1 MVTIKSCRQGGVRGG
16 AAPFLAPLTHP
27 LTQRVLDCGRAR
39 LDALMDAHGSP
50 VHLMFPQIFEENL
63 YRFRRVYANA
73 DIRGDVL
80 YAMKVNRCNS
90 FLKSVAINGAG
101 ADVSSLFELQDALA
115 AGVEGAKCSLSGAF
129 KSPDFVELGVKN
141 GAVVAIDSA
150 EEFEGLQELLLASH
164 KGGKTRIKVR
174 WNGDVGASRFGMN
187 SETLRTLVGA
197 LKPYRDQLT
206 LEGVA
211 FHLGGYSI
219 RQRAEALAVSIEM
232 IRYFREL
239 GFDAH
244 SVNIGGGFPTRYISR
259 GDWEA
264 FQGYNGSHYY
274 IDGRTPEDFYPY
286 WSPRVK
292 DEALEDI
299 VTACGNRERL
309 RQESVSLYVEPGRA
323 LVDQAGATLFRVKGV
338 KCLGAGK
345 HVIVVDGFS
354 FSSCET
360 WFHSEFLVDP
370 IVIGAGQGDAGV
382 AYIAGG
388 SCLESDVLTKRWIP
402 FKNLPQPGDCL
413 AFVNTAG
420 YQMDLMETRFH
431 RAPTPQKLAIIA
443 TDVHEGGLGDWSWRL
458 DESF

>member
-1 MVTIKSCRQGGVRGG
+1 MVTIKSCRQGGVRGEV
-16 AAPFLAPLTHP
+16 APFLAPLAHS
-27 LTQRVLDCGRAR
+27 LTQRVLDCDPVR
-39 LDALMDAHGSP
+39 LQALMDAHGSP

-63 YRFRRVYANA
+63 YRFRRVYAAA

-90 FLKSVAINGAG
+90 FLKALAVNGAG

-115 AGVEGAKCSLSGAF
+115 AGVEGDACSLSGAF
-129 KSPDFVELGVKN
+129 KSPDFVELGVKK

-150 EEFEGLQELLLASH
+150 EEFEGLQALLLASH
-164 KGGKTRIKVR
+164 KGGKTRIKLR

-187 SETLRTLVGA
+187 SETLRTLA
-197 LKPYRDQLT
+197 DTLQPFQDRLE

-211 FHLGGYSI
+211 LHLGGYSI

-232 IRYFREL
+232 IRYIREL
-239 GFDAH
+239 GFDAR
-244 SVNIGGGFPTRYISR
+244 SVNIGGGFPTRYLSR
-259 GDWEA
+259 SNWEA

-274 IDGRTPEDFYPY
+274 TDGHPPSDFYPY

-292 DEALEDI
+292 EEALEDI
-299 VTACGNRERL
+299 LAACGNRERL
-309 RQESVSLYVEPGRA
+309 RQESVALYVEPGRA
-323 LVDQAGATLFRVKGV
+323 LVDQAGMTLFRVKGV
-338 KCLGAGK
+338 KRLGPDK

-354 FSSCET
+354 FSACET

-370 IVIGAGQGDAGV
+370 IVIGAGQGGAGV

-402 FKNLPQPGDCL
+402 FKNLPQAGDCL

-420 YQMDLMETRFH
+420 YQMDLMETCFH
-431 RAPTPQKLAIIA
+431 RAPTPKKLALIA
-443 TDVHEGGLGDWSWRL
+443 TDAHEGGHGDWSWRL

>member
-1 MVTIKSCRQGGVRGG
+1 MVTIKSCRRDGVRGE
-16 AAPFLAPLTHP
+16 AAPYLTPLIHP
-27 LTQRVLDCGRAR
+27 LTQHVLNSDPVR
-39 LDALMDAHGSP
+39 LNALMDAHGSP
-50 VHLMFPQIFEENL
+50 AHLMFPQIFEENL

-80 YAMKVNRCNS
+80 YAMKVNRCHS
-90 FLKSVAINGAG
+90 FLKAVAINGAG

-115 AGVEGAKCSLSGAF
+115 AGVAGDKCSLSGAF
-129 KSPDFVELGVKN
+129 KSPDFVELGMKA
-141 GAVVAIDSA
+141 GAIVAIDSA
-150 EEFEGLQELLLASH
+150 EEFEGLQELLLASRQ
-164 KGGKTRIKVR
+164 GDKTRIKLR
-174 WNGDVGASRFGMN
+174 WNGDDGASRFGMN
-187 SETLRTLVGA
+187 SEALRTLA
-197 LKPYRDQLT
+197 HTLKPFRHRLE

-239 GFDAH
+239 GFSAH
-244 SVNIGGGFPTRYISR
+244 GVNIGGGFPTRYISR
-259 GDWEA
+259 GAWEA
-264 FQGYNGSHYY
+264 FQGYNGPHYY
-274 IDGRTPEDFYPY
+274 MDGRSPDNFYPY

-292 DEALEDI
+292 EEALEDI
-299 VTACGNRERL
+299 VMACGNRERL
-309 RQESVSLYVEPGRA
+309 RQESVALYVEPGRGLA
-323 LVDQAGATLFRVKGV
+323 DQAGATLFRVKGV
-338 KCLGAGK
+338 KRLEAGK

-354 FSSCET
+354 FSACET
-360 WFHSEFLVDP
+360 WFQSEFLVDP

-431 RAPTPQKLAIIA
+431 RAPTPQKLAVVA
-443 TDVHEGGLGDWSWRL
+443 TDAHEGGHGDWSWRL